1 MKKKV
6 GTQQWRLESRF
17 NKLKMKNSKQFI
29 GLSTHQKLVETK
41 KTVQRKRNS
50 LKIDVSVIPRSL
62 CLKM

>member
-6 GTQQWRLESRF
+6 GMQQWRLESRF
-17 NKLKMKNSKQFI
+17 NKSKMKNSKQFI
-29 GLSTHQKLVETK
+29 GLSTLQKLVEIK